1 MSRLGLA
8 FDAVVLG
15 NDVQRQQVLPLV
27 FVNALD
33 QNVEQRVRVD
43 VNTVFSLD
51 MISQVLFNITLD
63 LAELLSEAGIVD
75 KAFELVQLIQIFS
88 SNRRRFFE

>member
-8 FDAVVLG
+8 LMPVVLG

-33 QNVEQRVRVD
+33 QNDRTE
-43 VNTVFSLD
+43 
-51 MISQVLFNITLD
+51 SQGLMSTPY
-63 LAELLSEAGIVD
+63 LAWI
-75 KAFELVQLIQIFS
+75 
-88 SNRRRFFE
+88 